1 MLSTCLSQ
9 LVRSALSL
17 DYGDLDSGVECVV
30 NERRREIAPRANDC
44 LESTLAQAD
53 ARQASESQCLL
64 VEFFRAH
71 FDRGV
76 LRGSASQSQRR
87 NEDASN
93 YEYGELAENNGA
105 AKIDASARSRQ
116 LPFSREDAFYVPH
129 EGRPRKYAFRLPSE
143 RRVVFE
149 LSEGKDVHASRKPSR
164 IVLEERQPP
173 ECDAQDLRLSFV
185 ERLAPDRTSQ
195 AHINRRTCTAIFEMP
210 ELAAWRDELSASRP
224 SAKRRAS
231 SRLEH
236 HLSAFTADEA
246 EPRFI
251 HRDLGRYLRHELDAL
266 VQRLMVDGVWDLED
280 EAASTELLRLASNPN
295 LCPTAGLSSSATHE
309 SALLDELAVAHTA
322 CQDSISRA
330 LLDRLAERVALARL
344 VRRCGRLLIGALAE
358 LEEIRKRHWLRRPL
372 VLEGHWCVTLDRV
385 PADLHVQVV
394 RNAAQLQE
402 WRHLFA
408 LDALTGGSTERSLDV
423 LKTHPNLVVDTRHFD
438 QEFTDRLLASFDDLD
453 RATDGL
459 AIHGDSFR
467 ALRLLEPRYTGSVK
481 CAAIDPP
488 YNTGSAALSYPDRL
502 GHAAWLAMMQDW
514 LKLTRKLLRDDGALF
529 VMLDDHEQARLR
541 MLLEQTFGERNFV
554 ATIVWEKVHTRKN
567 SARHFSVSHD
577 YILACARNKDLWRRQ
592 LLPREQT
599 AAYTNSDAD
608 PRGPWK
614 PDPVYANKP
623 YDVDYQ
629 IEKPNG
635 VRLDPPAGQ
644 FWRFSADTFARKVA
658 GGEMLWGEGA
668 AYPLVKRYLADV
680 QDGLVPV
687 TLFTRHFAGDNGE
700 ANAELN
706 DLFGPGRP
714 VAYPKPTRLIE
725 RLLQIATAKSGAD
738 VVLDFFAGSG
748 TTAQAVMAQN
758 DRDGGRRKYVLV
770 EMGPHF
776 DTVLRPRLMK
786 AMYSRNWRA
795 GQPVGKQGRSHL
807 INYVRIESYEDSAEA
822 ISESDFHNPL
832 RRELA
837 NDKDGLPGASRV
849 DLVAS
854 FNFLLGLRVRRQ
866 WTDGGLCLVRGEDSQ
881 SKPALIAWRNVRE
894 TDDKALWECVAA
906 HIDPHAP
913 PEIFY
918 VNCCRGLHDDEI
930 ASVARRLGCKQILSI
945 EREFERLRDEN

>member
-1 MLSTCLSQ
+1 MLSSCLSQ

-17 DYGDLDSGVECVV
+17 DYADLDFGVECLV

-93 YEYGELAENNGA
+93 YEYGELVENNGA

-210 ELAAWRDELSASRP
+210 ELAAWRDELSAPQP

-266 VQRLMVDGVWDLED
+266 VQRLMVDGMWDLED
-280 EAASTELLRLASNPN
+280 ETTPAE
-295 LCPTAGLSSSATHE
+295 E
-309 SALLDELAVAHTA
+309 
-322 CQDSISRA
+322 
-330 LLDRLAERVALARL
+330 LDRLAERVALARL

-467 ALRLLEPRYTGSVK
+467 ALRLLEPRYAGSVK

-502 GHAAWLAMMQDW
+502 GHAAWLAMMQDR

-592 LLPREQT
+592 LLPREQA

-658 GGEMLWGEGA
+658 GGEVLWGEGA

-725 RLLQIATAKSGAD
+725 RLLQIATAKGGD
-738 VVLDFFAGSG
+738 DIVLDFFAGSG
-748 TTAQAVMAQN
+748 TTAEAVMSQN

-866 WTDGGLCLVRGEDSQ
+866 WTDGGLRLVCGDDSLG
-881 SKPALIAWRNVRE
+881 KPMLIAWRNVRE
-894 TDDKALWECVAA
+894 TDDNALWKCVTA
-906 HIDPHAP
+906 HIDRHAP
-913 PEIFY
+913 PEIVY
-918 VNCCRGLHDDEI
+918 VNGCRGLRDDEI
-930 ASVARRLGCKQILSI
+930 ASIARRLGCHQILSI

>member
-1 MLSTCLSQ
+1 MLSSCLSQ
-9 LVRSALSL
+9 LVLSALSL
-17 DYGDLDSGVECVV
+17 DCADLDFGVERLV
-30 NERRREIAPRANDC
+30 NERRRELAPRVNDC
-44 LESTLAQAD
+44 LEDELAQVD
-53 ARQASESQCLL
+53 ARQASEVQRVLI
-64 VEFFRAH
+64 EFFRAH

-76 LRGSASQSQRR
+76 LSGSASRSRR
-87 NEDASN
+87 QNEDASKN
-93 YEYGELAENNGA
+93 DRSARAANNGA
-105 AKIDASARSRQ
+105 AKIDASANSCQ
-116 LPFSREDAFYVPH
+116 LRFSHEDAFYVPH

-149 LSEGKDVHASRKPSR
+149 LGEGRAVRASRTPSR
-164 IVLEERQPP
+164 IMLDERQPP
-173 ECDAQDLRLSFV
+173 RCGAQELRLSFV
-185 ERLAPDRTSQ
+185 ERSAPDRTSQ
-195 AHINRRTCTAIFEMP
+195 AHINRRACTAVFEIP
-210 ELAAWRDELSASRP
+210 ELAAWRDELSAPRP

-236 HLSAFTADEA
+236 HLSAFAADEA

-251 HRDLGRYLRHELDAL
+251 HRDLCGCLRHELDAL
-266 VQRLMVDGVWDLED
+266 VQRLTVDVMLDLEG
-280 EAASTELLRLASNPN
+280 ET
-295 LCPTAGLSSSATHE
+295 T
-309 SALLDELAVAHTA
+309 
-322 CQDSISRA
+322 RA
-330 LLDRLAERVALARL
+330 EELDRLAERVSRARL
-344 VRRCGRLLIGALAE
+344 VRRCGRVLSDALVE

-372 VLEGHWCVTLDRV
+372 VLESHWCVTLDRV
-385 PADLHVQVV
+385 PADLHAQVV

-408 LDALTGGSTERSLDV
+408 LDVLSDGSAELSLDV
-423 LKTHPNLVVDTRHFD
+423 LKAHSSLVVDTRHFD

-459 AIHGDSFR
+459 AIHGESFR
-467 ALRLLEPRYTGSVK
+467 ALRLLEPRYAGAVK

-502 GHAAWLAMMQDW
+502 GHAAWLAMMQDR
-514 LKLTRKLLRDDGALF
+514 LQLARKLLSDDGALF

-541 MLLEQTFGERNFV
+541 LLLEQTFGERNFV
-554 ATIVWEKVHTRKN
+554 ATIIWEKVHTRKN

-599 AAYTNSDAD
+599 AAYTNPDAD

-614 PDPVYANKP
+614 LDPVYANKP
-623 YDVDYQ
+623 YDVAYQ

-644 FWRFSADTFARKVA
+644 FWRFSADTFARTVA
-658 GGEMLWGEGA
+658 GGEVLWGEGA

-725 RLLQIATAKSGAD
+725 RLLQIATAKEGD
-738 VVLDFFAGSG
+738 DIVLDFFAGSG
-748 TTAQAVMAQN
+748 TAAEAVMSQN
-758 DRDGGRRKYVLV
+758 DRDGGQRKYVLV

-776 DTVLRPRLMK
+776 NTVLRPRLMK
-786 AMYSRNWRA
+786 VMYSRNWRA
-795 GQPVGKQGRSHL
+795 GQPVGQQGRSHL
-807 INYVRIESYEDSAEA
+807 LNHLRIESYDDSAEA
-822 ISESDFHNPL
+822 IRESDFRNPL
-832 RRELA
+832 RRAPA
-837 NDKDGLPGASRV
+837 NGKAGLPGTRRV

-866 WTDGGLCLVRGEDSQ
+866 WIDGGLCLVCGEDSQ
-881 SKPALIAWRNVRE
+881 GKPVLIAWRNVRE
-894 TDDKALWECVAA
+894 KDDSELWKCVAA
-906 HIDPHAP
+906 HIDRHVP
-913 PEIFY
+913 PELIY
-918 VNCCRGLHDDEI
+918 VNGCGGLRDDEI
-930 ASVARRLGCKQILSI
+930 ASIARQFGSDRILSI